1 MNEPL
6 LPADLSVSNQQS
18 FVDLIEHVAV
28 GIVKHRADLS
38 IVLANVKALQL
49 LGLTKDQLIGKTS
62 FDPSWNVIDEQGQL
76 LPGELHPVSLA
87 LKLARPVENVIMGVF
102 RPITRDRIWILTT
115 AIPEL
120 DEKGAVRFITVT
132 FSEIDALKK
141 KELKIAESNKLINSI
156 LEASYDA
163 IIVYN
168 NQFEKIFISKSA
180 ADISG
185 YSLEELYNS
194 KPFSLIADS
203 DLEVLKSVRAE
214 LREKGYFKDI
224 QAKIKTK
231 QNQYLD
237 FTWSGKWDNELNLA
251 YLIGKNITEQKS
263 YELELIQS
271 KRLFKFSTEINDLIL
286 NAKEP
291 LDLYNGFC
299 EIAVKTGGFVFAF
312 VGIRDDINETIQPYK
327 YAGEENGYLD
337 YFKKHISI
345 KNLPEGNGP
354 SGKTIREG
362 KIYYCNDI
370 AKDPAMEIWR
380 DEALKRGFKSSL
392 TMPIRVDNYTVAQIA
407 IYANRPD
414 FFTDEELSLM
424 SRINEN
430 INFAM
435 TNFSLAEKHHLANA
449 QIETL
454 TMAIEQSTTSIMI
467 TDTNGFFEYV
477 NPSFTKSSGYQLVEL
492 IGNKTS
498 ILKSGYTPREE
509 YERLWSNI
517 KNKESWVGEFCN
529 KRKDGS
535 LYWVKAYISPV
546 VNAKGEITKFIGV
559 EEDITQQKETL
570 SNLETKNKQLARIA
584 WEQSHL
590 VRAPLARIMGLVNL
604 FNNHL
609 VSEEE
614 QIKFLNYLQLSA
626 EELDAV
632 IKAIVLKTNEDAK
645 VL

>member
-6 LPADLSVSNQQS
+6 LTADLSDSTQQS
-18 FVDLIEHVAV
+18 FIDLIEHVAV

-76 LPGELHPVSLA
+76 LPGNLHPVSLA
-87 LKLARPVENVIMGVF
+87 LETAKPVENVIMGVF

-115 AIPEL
+115 AIPEM
-120 DEKGAVRFITVT
+120 DENGAVKFITVT

-194 KPFSLIADS
+194 KAFSLVADNELHL
-203 DLEVLKSVRAE
+203 LEPIIKELKQ
-214 LREKGYFKDI
+214 KGSFKD
-224 QAKIKTK
+224 QPLKMKTK
-231 QNQYLD
+231 DNQLLD

-271 KRLFKFSTEINDLIL
+271 KRLFKFSSEINDLIL

-291 LDLYNGFC
+291 LHLYDGFC
-299 EIAVKTGGFVFAF
+299 DIAVNTGGFLFAF
-312 VGIRDDINETIQPYK
+312 VGLRDDKNETIQPYK
-327 YAGEENGYLD
+327 YAGAELGYLD

-345 KNLPEGNGP
+345 KEIPEGNGP
-354 SGKTIREG
+354 SGRTIRDG

-370 AKDPAMEIWR
+370 ANDPAMEIWR
-380 DEALKRGFKSSL
+380 EEAINRGYRSSL
-392 TMPIRVDNYTVAQIA
+392 TMPIRVDNYTIAQIA

-414 FFTDEELSLM
+414 FFTEEELALM
-424 SRINEN
+424 IRINEN

-435 TNFSLAEKHHLANA
+435 TNFSLAEKHHHANA

-454 TMAIEQSTTSIMI
+454 TLAIEQSTTSIMI
-467 TDTNGFFEYV
+467 TDTNGVFEYA
-477 NPSFTKSSGYQLVEL
+477 NPSFCKSSGYSLTEL
-492 IGNKTS
+492 IGLKTS
-498 ILKSGYTPREE
+498 ILKSGFTSMEE
-509 YERLWSNI
+509 YDRLWNNI

-529 KRKDGS
+529 KRKDGG

-546 VNAKGEITKFIGV
+546 VNASGEITKFIGV
-559 EEDITQQKETL
+559 EEDITEKKETL
-570 SNLETKNKQLARIA
+570 SNLESKNKQLARIA

-614 QIKFLNYLQLSA
+614 RLKFLEYLQVSA

-632 IKAIVLKTNEDAK
+632 IKAIVLKTNEHSTTN
-645 VL
+645 

>member
-6 LPADLSVSNQQS
+6 LPADLSASNQQS

-102 RPITRDRIWILTT
+102 RPITRGRIWILTT

-370 AKDPAMEIWR
+370 AKDPSMEIWR
-380 DEALKRGFKSSL
+380 DQALKRGFRSSL

>member
-6 LPADLSVSNQQS
+6 LPADLSASNQQS

-370 AKDPAMEIWR
+370 AKDPSMEIWR
-380 DEALKRGFKSSL
+380 DQALKRGFRSSL

>member
-6 LPADLSVSNQQS
+6 LPADLSASNQQS

-370 AKDPAMEIWR
+370 AKDPSMEIWR
-380 DEALKRGFKSSL
+380 DQALKRGFKSSL

-517 KNKESWVGEFCN
+517 KNKQSWVGEFCN

>member
-6 LPADLSVSNQQS
+6 LPADLSASNQQS

-370 AKDPAMEIWR
+370 ANDPAMEIWR
-380 DEALKRGFKSSL
+380 EEALKRGYRSSL

>member
-6 LPADLSVSNQQS
+6 LPADLSESIQQS
-18 FVDLIEHVAV
+18 FVDLIEHIAV

-76 LPGELHPVSLA
+76 LPGDLHPVSLA
-87 LKLARPVENVIMGVF
+87 LKTAKPVENVIMGVF

-120 DEKGAVRFITVT
+120 DDRGAVQFITVT
-132 FSEIDALKK
+132 FSEIDAIKK
-141 KELKIAESNKLINSI
+141 KELKIVESNKMINSI
-156 LEASYDA
+156 FEAAHDA

-168 NQFEKIFISKSA
+168 SQFEKVFISKSA

-185 YSLEELYNS
+185 FTLEEFYNL
-194 KPFSLIADS
+194 KAFSLVPDS
-203 DLEVLKSVRAE
+203 DLHLLDEAKKE
-214 LREKGYFKDI
+214 LLDKGTISDK
-224 QAKIKTK
+224 KIKIRTK
-231 QNQYLD
+231 QNQVLD
-237 FTWSGKWDNELNLA
+237 FTWSGKVDKELNLV
-251 YLIGKNITEQKS
+251 YLIGKDLTEQNN
-263 YELELIQS
+263 YEEALIQS
-271 KRLFKFSTEINDLIL
+271 KRLFKFSSEINDLIL

-299 EIAVKTGGFVFAF
+299 DIAVNKGGFVFAF
-312 VGIRDDINETIQPYK
+312 LGLRDDINETIQPYK
-327 YAGEENGYLD
+327 YAGEESGYLD

-345 KNLPEGNGP
+345 KNIPAGNGP
-354 SGKTIREG
+354 SGRTIRDG

-370 AKDPAMEIWR
+370 ANDPAMEIWR
-380 DEALKRGFKSSL
+380 EEALKRGYRSSL

-414 FFTDEELSLM
+414 FFTQEELELM
-424 SRINEN
+424 NRINEN

-435 TNFSLAEKHHLANA
+435 TNFSLAEKHDLAKA
-449 QIETL
+449 QIDTL
-454 TMAIEQSTTSIMI
+454 TVAIEQSTTSVMI
-467 TDTNGFFEYV
+467 TDTNGVFEYA
-477 NPSFTKSSGYQLVEL
+477 NPSFCKSSGYSLPEL
-492 IGNKTS
+492 IGLKTS
-498 ILKSGYTPREE
+498 ILKSGYTSIEE
-509 YERLWSNI
+509 YQRLWANI

-529 KRKDGS
+529 KRKDGN
-535 LYWVKAYISPV
+535 LYWVKAYINPV
-546 VNAKGEITKFIGV
+546 VNANGEITKFIGV

-570 SNLETKNKQLARIA
+570 SNLESKNKQLARIA

-590 VRAPLARIMGLVNL
+590 VRAPLARILGLVNL

-614 QIKFLNYLQLSA
+614 RLKFLEYLKISA

-632 IKAIVLKTNEDAK
+632 IKAIVIKTNEHSNSA
-645 VL
+645 

>member
-6 LPADLSVSNQQS
+6 LPFDLTEPAQDS
-18 FVDLIEHVAV
+18 FKDLIENIAV
-28 GIVKHRADLS
+28 GVVKHKADLS
-38 IVLANVKALQL
+38 IVLANVKALKL

-62 FDPSWNVIDEQGQL
+62 FDPSWHVIDDQGKV
-76 LPGELHPVSLA
+76 LPGELHPVALA
-87 LKLARPVENVIMGVF
+87 LKLRKPIENIVMGVF
-102 RPITRDRIWILTT
+102 RPITGDRIWILAS

-120 DEKGAVRFITVT
+120 DERGEVQFITVT
-132 FSEIDALKK
+132 FSEIDAIKK
-141 KELKIAESNKLINSI
+141 NELKIAESNKLINSI

-168 NQFEKIFISKSA
+168 SQFEKIFISQSVA
-180 ADISG
+180 EISG
-185 YSLEELYNS
+185 YSLEELYKMES
-194 KPFSLIADS
+194 FSLVAES
-203 DLEVLKSVRAE
+203 DLDSLNQYIKELKD
-214 LREKGYFKDI
+214 KGSFKH
-224 QAKIKTK
+224 KKLNIKTK

-251 YLIGKNITEQKS
+251 YLIGKNITEQKE
-263 YELELIQS
+263 YELELMQS

-291 LDLYNGFC
+291 SDLYNGFC
-299 EIAVKTGGFVFAF
+299 DIAVKTGGFLFAF
-312 VGIRDDINETIQPYK
+312 VGLRDDINETIQPYK
-327 YAGEENGYLD
+327 YAGNDSGYLD

-345 KNLPEGNGP
+345 KDIPEGNGP
-354 SGKTIREG
+354 SGRTIRDG

-370 AKDPAMEIWR
+370 ANDSAMEIWR
-380 DEALKRGFKSSL
+380 EEALKRGFQSSL

-414 FFTDEELSLM
+414 FFTQEELALM
-424 SRINEN
+424 NRINEN

-435 TNFSLAEKHHLANA
+435 TNFSLAEKHHLAKA
-449 QIETL
+449 QIDTL
-454 TMAIEQSTTSIMI
+454 TLAIEQSTTSIMI
-467 TDTNGFFEYV
+467 TDTNGKFEYV
-477 NPSFTKSSGYQLVEL
+477 NPSFCKSSGYTLSEL
-492 IGNKTS
+492 IGLKTS
-498 ILKSGYTPREE
+498 ILKSGFTSQDE
-509 YERLWSNI
+509 YEILWDKI

-546 VNAKGEITKFIGV
+546 VNTSGEITKFIGV
-559 EEDITQQKETL
+559 EEDITAQKETL
-570 SNLETKNKQLARIA
+570 SNLESKNKQLARIA

-609 VSEEE
+609 VSDEERV
-614 QIKFLNYLQLSA
+614 KFLNYLQHSA

-645 VL
+645 VH

>member
-6 LPADLSVSNQQS
+6 LPADLSASNQQS
-18 FVDLIEHVAV
+18 FVDLFEHVAV

-370 AKDPAMEIWR
+370 AKDPSMEIWR
-380 DEALKRGFKSSL
+380 DQALKRGFRSSL